1 VAHDLSHSR
10 EVPTVAISVL
20 SVVSELYPLIKTGG
34 LADVAGALPGALAP
48 LGVQVTS
55 LMPAYP
61 GLTGRLQDAREVMRF
76 ADLMGFPAR
85 LVGGRGPDGQ
95 ALLLLDAPEL
105 YDRPGGPYADP
116 AGRDWSDNPR
126 RFAALC
132 WVAREI
138 GLGHTPLPAP
148 DIVHSHDWQAGLAPA
163 YLALSG
169 EPRPKTVLTIHNL
182 AFQGLCDPML
192 MDMLRLPWSSF
203 SIEGVEYFG
212 SVSFLKAGLY
222 YADRLTTVSPTYAR
236 EIRTAEGGMGLGGL
250 LASRAGDLVGIINGI
265 DTGIWDPAA
274 DPLLPTGF
282 TAQHLSGKA
291 KLKAALRQRLGLL
304 QEAAGPLVVVVSRLS
319 HQKGL
324 DLVLACLPQLLE
336 QDGQLAVLGTGDPVL
351 EAGFIQAAQDHP
363 GRVAFVGTYD
373 ENLAHLFQAGGDA
386 ILVPSRFEP
395 CGLTQLCALRY
406 GTLPVVA
413 RVGGLADTVIDANP
427 AALATGVA
435 TGFTFAP
442 PITTSLGEALWQM
455 GQVWQDQP
463 AWHAM
468 QRNAMRSPVGWKT
481 AAGHYLAL
489 YLGLLGAGPAEAGRE
504 TGEV

>member
-1 VAHDLSHSR
+1 M
-10 EVPTVAISVL
+10 AISVL

-34 LADVAGALPGALAP
+34 LADVAGALPRALAP
-48 LGVQVTS
+48 LGVRVSS

-61 GLTGRLQDAREVMRF
+61 GLMERLQEAQEIMRF
-76 ADLMGFPAR
+76 GDLMGVPAR

-95 ALLLLDAPEL
+95 NLLLLDAPEL
-105 YDRPGGPYADP
+105 YDRPGGPYVDQR
-116 AGRDWSDNPR
+116 GLDWSDNPR

-132 WVAREI
+132 WAAREI
-138 GLGHTPLPAP
+138 GLGHTPLPGP
-148 DIVHSHDWQAGLAPA
+148 DIVHAHDWQAGLVPA
-163 YLALSG
+163 HLALSG

-192 MDMLRLPWSSF
+192 MDLLRLPWSSF

-212 SVSFLKAGLY
+212 SISFLKAGLY

-236 EIRTAEGGMGLGGL
+236 EIRTAGGGMGLGGL
-250 LASRAGDLVGIINGI
+250 LAQRADDLIGIINGI
-265 DTGIWDPAA
+265 DTEVWDPSA
-274 DPLLPTGF
+274 DQLLPARF
-282 TAQHLSGKA
+282 SVQNLVDKA
-291 KLKAALRQRLGLL
+291 KLKTALRQRLGLL
-304 QEAAGPLVVVVSRLS
+304 HEMPGPLVVVVSRLS

-324 DLVLACLPQLLE
+324 DLVLACLPQILE
-336 QDGQLAVLGTGDPVL
+336 QDGQLAVLGTGDPAL
-351 EAGFIQAAQDHP
+351 ETGFIQAAQANP
-363 GRVAFVGTYD
+363 GRVAFIGAYD
-373 ENLAHLFQAGGDA
+373 EGLAHLFQGGGDA

-442 PITTSLGEALWQM
+442 PTAASLGEALHQM

-489 YLGLLGAGPAEAGRE
+489 YLDLLGSRSAEAGRAIS
-504 TGEV
+504 EV